1 MPSHPINDLIG
12 RVFPGPPHP
21 VARRLHEGDEI
32 AGFQVLDVPG
42 HSAGHVAF
50 WRESDRALICGDV
63 LTNMDTITG
72 LPGLHEPKA
81 FFTPDPV
88 LNRQSARR
96 LAALEPELV
105 CFGHGAPLR
114 NPRKVAA
121 FVAKLPQD

>member
-1 MPSHPINDLIG
+1 
-12 RVFPGPPHP
+12 
-21 VARRLHEGDEI
+21 I

-50 WRESDRALICGDV
+50 WREADRALVSGDV

-81 FFTPDPV
+81 FFTPEPAR
-88 LNRQSARR
+88 NRESARR

-114 NPRKVAA
+114 NPGKVVA
-121 FVAKLPQD
+121 FGAKLAKD